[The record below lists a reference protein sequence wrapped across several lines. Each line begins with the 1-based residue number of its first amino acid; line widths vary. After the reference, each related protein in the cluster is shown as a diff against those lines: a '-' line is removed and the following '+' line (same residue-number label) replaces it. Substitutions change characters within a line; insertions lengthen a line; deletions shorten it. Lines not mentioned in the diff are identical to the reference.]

1 MLCFAELFDP
11 PAQRAAYLSQSSN
24 AEDDED
30 DEQYNNEFSW
40 THLKWHGSTS
50 NPICLITLIV
60 PPTRDKVTVNALR
73 LPTFSVCTAML
84 H

>member
-11 PAQRAAYLSQSSN
+11 LAQRAAYLSQSSH

-30 DEQYNNEFSW
+30 DEQYYNELRG

-50 NPICLITLIV
+50 NPICLIILIV
-60 PPTRDKVTVNALR
+60 TPTRDKVTVTALR